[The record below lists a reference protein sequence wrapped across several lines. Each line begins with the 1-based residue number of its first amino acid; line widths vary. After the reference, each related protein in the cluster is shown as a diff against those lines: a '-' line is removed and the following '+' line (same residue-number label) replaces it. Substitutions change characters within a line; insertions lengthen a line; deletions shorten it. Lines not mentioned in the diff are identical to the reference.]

1 MPTLTESQLRKII
14 REGIIN
20 EMIPRKVDR
29 VQQTS
34 MPKQDIVQTQEQ
46 ISKSDPRW
54 RKVRTWLGK
63 DEYRRRYF
71 MPEQVAATDMNNR
84 FYWRTW
90 DPTMSPPELVQ
101 LSKKVE
107 HLFTKPNGVKD
118 TFMRMVIAADKFGF
132 ESKQFQSAFD
142 ANTAIVSQIEPIID
156 EVDSIADKLNQD
168 SIARSPYGIRRDQLI
183 PLPNWG
189 KYAD

>member
-1 MPTLTESQLRKII
+1 MTRITESQLRKII
-14 REGIIN
+14 REEIIN

-29 VQQTS
+29 IQQAKAPS
-34 MPKQDIVQTQEQ
+34 QSDVQTQEQ

-54 RKVRTWLGK
+54 RAVRTWLGK

-71 MPEQVAATDMNNR
+71 MPEQVAAVDMNNR

-132 ESKQFQSAFD
+132 ESRQFQAAYN
-142 ANTAIVSQIEPIID
+142 ANTAIVSEIEPIID

-168 SIARSPYGIRRDQLI
+168 SIARSPYGIRRDQVI
-183 PLPNWG
+183 KLPNWG
-189 KYAD
+189 KTR